1 MRFSARRRA
10 AALVPA
16 ILLVAL
22 AGCTPGD
29 DPGPSPNPTVTAT
42 ATATGTGEVPT
53 SPTTTDPGAADPT
66 QVAATVAAAAALG
79 NPARSAQ
86 GTVLSLSLTQ
96 EPAELGVFRVEA
108 GTTST
113 RLVIGLRTP
122 GDEVSVSGPALG
134 IATWDIAGVSLIDP
148 VSESILKPFASR
160 RPETPAQTKSFCAC
174 SDYPKTIG
182 ATWHP
187 LYALV
192 PALEAA
198 TTTVTVRV
206 PGFPDVTDVPVTRG

>member
-29 DPGPSPNPTVTAT
+29 DPGPSPTPAVTD
-42 ATATGTGEVPT
+42 TGTGEVPT

-79 NPARSAQ
+79 DPVGSVQ
-86 GTVLSLSLTQ
+86 GTILSASLTQ

-108 GTTST
+108 GATST

-122 GDEVSVSGPALG
+122 GDEVSVSAPALS
-134 IATWDIAGVSLIDP
+134 IETWDIAEVSLVDP

-160 RPETPAQTKSFCAC
+160 RPEAPAQTESFCAC

-192 PALEAA
+192 PALDAA

>member
-16 ILLVAL
+16 VLLVAL

-29 DPGPSPNPTVTAT
+29 DSGPSPSPTVTA
-42 ATATGTGEVPT
+42 AATGTGEVPT
-53 SPTTTDPGAADPT
+53 SPTTSDPGAVDAT

-79 NPARSAQ
+79 DPARSAQ

-122 GDEVSVSGPALG
+122 GDEVSVSGPALS
-134 IATWDIAGVSLIDP
+134 IETWDIAEVS
-148 VSESILKPFASR
+148 
-160 RPETPAQTKSFCAC
+160 
-174 SDYPKTIG
+174 
-182 ATWHP
+182 
-187 LYALV
+187 
-192 PALEAA
+192 
-198 TTTVTVRV
+198 
-206 PGFPDVTDVPVTRG
+206 VTRG

>member
-10 AALVPA
+10 AALIPA
-16 ILLVAL
+16 VLLVAV

-29 DPGPSPNPTVTAT
+29 DPGPSPTPTVT

-79 NPARSAQ
+79 EPARSAQ
-86 GTVLSLSLTQ
+86 GTILSLSLTQ

-122 GDEVSVSGPALG
+122 GDEVSVSAPALS
-134 IATWDIAGVSLIDP
+134 IETWDIAEVSLIDP

-160 RPETPAQTKSFCAC
+160 RPEAPAQTESFCAC

-192 PALEAA
+192 PALDAA